1 MFTGLIFHRGVFRG
15 YRSNRQ
21 ELIIEAPEELCRHLE
36 KGQSL
41 SVDGVCLTVTR
52 IEDRQLSF
60 NLAKE
65 TLEKTTLGKL
75 KPGQFLN
82 LELPA
87 TMETLLG
94 GHLVTGHV
102 DGTGQ
107 VAEVRLR
114 PPGKRLKILLEEEIR
129 KYLVEKGSVAVN
141 GVSLTVAAVGPGYFE
156 VELIPST
163 LQQTNLDRLRPGDAV
178 NVECDIIGKYVY
190 NFISKIK
197 S

>member
-1 MFTGLIFHRGVFRG
+1 MFTGLIFHRGVFRA

-21 ELIIEAPEELCRHLE
+21 EVIVEAPEELCRRLE

-52 IEDRQLSF
+52 IEGRQLTF

-75 KPGQFLN
+75 KPGQLLN

-87 TMETLLG
+87 TLETLLG

-107 VAEVRLR
+107 VAEVRPR
-114 PPGKRLKILLEEEIR
+114 PPGKRLKIRLEEEIR

-141 GVSLTVAAVGPGYFE
+141 GVSLTVAALGPGYFE

-163 LQQTNLDRLRPGDAV
+163 LKETNLDRLRPGDAV